1 MALLPLFVRLS
12 GRSVLVVGAGSVAER
27 KLVELLDAGARVV
40 VVSPEATPAVA
51 ELSSTGRVRWERRG
65 FAEEDAVGRY
75 LIVSATGDAA
85 VQRAVFAAGEAR
97 STFVLAIDDPD
108 HGSAYGGAIVRRQPF
123 TIAISSAAEAPALS
137 RLLRE
142 IIEKILPEDRWVQAA
157 RALRARWKREGTPMG
172 SRFEELV
179 RSFRDEPEK

>member
-123 TIAISSAAEAPALS
+123 SSAAEAPALS